1 MGNSLRVNQ
10 RFQGGSRGRLVAA
23 AVAITDGKVF
33 SFTPLEDAVIS
44 VLTGEDGTDCI
55 KLYDPLVT
63 FPAGIPIY
71 LARPAKNLTVDSG
84 LVIIYEA

>member
-10 RFQGGSRGRLVAA
+10 RFQGGNKGRIVAA
-23 AVAITDGKVF
+23 GVAITDGGVF

-44 VLTGEDGTDCI
+44 VLTGEDGTDCL
-55 KLYDPLVT
+55 KLYDPAIT

-84 LVIIYEA
+84 LVIIYEV